1 LQYKFTLI
9 NERLLLGSPFIKKL
23 SLQYRPFK
31 ALLIAAA
38 SNVSSSPYFM
48 RCYERLC
55 EEYTYAGNRSSI
67 LLGLMRIQANSG
79 YIMGESKLSRSLLTA
94 DIFYIFIPQ
103 DIRGAGYGKRLVE
116 AFEIE
121 SKERSS
127 AVGVNTISIRIVMKS
142 CLRSSYDFWI
152 KNGFVGDKK
161 AEVLLKML
169 TIA

>member
-1 LQYKFTLI
+1 M
-9 NERLLLGSPFIKKL
+9 LLGFPLIKKL
-23 SLQYRPFK
+23 SLQYRPFQ
-31 ALLIAAA
+31 ALLTAAA

-67 LLGLMRIQANSG
+67 LLGLMRVQANCG
-79 YIMGESKLSRSLLTA
+79 YILGESKLSRSLLTA
-94 DIFYIFIPQ
+94 DILYIFVPQ

-127 AVGVNTISIRIVMKS
+127 AVGVKIVAIRILMKS
-142 CLRSSYDFWI
+142 CIRISHDFWI

-161 AEVLLKML
+161 SEVLLKML
-169 TIA
+169 KIS